1 MLDQLGFAM
10 QLEKLDVATGHI
22 NAKDLSEAALIAA
35 IEEMN
40 STYDIKKQNA
50 LSISEKIKTED
61 GVGKAVS
68 LIESVLK

>member
-1 MLDQLGFAM
+1 M
-10 QLEKLDVATGHI
+10 QLEKIDVATKHI

-40 STYDIKKQNA
+40 RTYDTKKQNA

-61 GVGKAVS
+61 GIGKAVS
-68 LIESVLK
+68 LIRSVLE